1 MSPQSPGYSEVLT
14 NPAPDA
20 QTGGGSPLDPA
31 PPSSQPPPLH
41 ADSSFSSSVTG
52 SEDTVIAAAGA
63 GAGADQALQGWT
75 RTLTSLASQATDT
88 SVEEPQY
95 ARWAVIGGEPRCSPL
110 IGPQGPAQEEELRRG
125 RGLGRLHAPQQ
136 EEGDQQQQVR
146 GQAATY

>member
-63 GAGADQALQGWT
+63 GADQAPQGWT

-95 ARWAVIGGEPRCSPL
+95 AR
-110 IGPQGPAQEEELRRG
+110 
-125 RGLGRLHAPQQ
+125 
-136 EEGDQQQQVR
+136 
-146 GQAATY
+146 

>member
-1 MSPQSPGYSEVLT
+1 MASINVLQVVSPQSPGYSEVLPA
-14 NPAPDA
+14 PAPDA
-20 QTGGGSPLDPA
+20 VSGGGSPPDPAPA

-63 GAGADQALQGWT
+63 GADQATPGWT

-95 ARWAVIGGEPRCSPL
+95 AR
-110 IGPQGPAQEEELRRG
+110 
-125 RGLGRLHAPQQ
+125 
-136 EEGDQQQQVR
+136 
-146 GQAATY
+146 

>member
-20 QTGGGSPLDPA
+20 QTGGGSPLGPAPA

-52 SEDTVIAAAGA
+52 SEDTVIAGA
-63 GAGADQALQGWT
+63 GAGTGADQAPQGWT

-95 ARWAVIGGEPRCSPL
+95 AR
-110 IGPQGPAQEEELRRG
+110 
-125 RGLGRLHAPQQ
+125 
-136 EEGDQQQQVR
+136 
-146 GQAATY
+146 

>member
-1 MSPQSPGYSEVLT
+1 MAISIDCRCLNIYVLQVVSPQSPGYSEVLT

-63 GAGADQALQGWT
+63 GAGAGAGADQAPQGWT

-95 ARWAVIGGEPRCSPL
+95 AR
-110 IGPQGPAQEEELRRG
+110 
-125 RGLGRLHAPQQ
+125 
-136 EEGDQQQQVR
+136 
-146 GQAATY
+146 

>member
-14 NPAPDA
+14 NPTPDA

-52 SEDTVIAAAGA
+52 SEDTVIAATGA
-63 GAGADQALQGWT
+63 GAGADQAPQGWP

-95 ARWAVIGGEPRCSPL
+95 AR
-110 IGPQGPAQEEELRRG
+110 
-125 RGLGRLHAPQQ
+125 
-136 EEGDQQQQVR
+136 
-146 GQAATY
+146 

>member
-1 MSPQSPGYSEVLT
+1 MVVTICRRLR
-14 NPAPDA
+14 AP
-20 QTGGGSPLDPA
+20 SPLSCAPSPVPVSSLA
-31 PPSSQPPPLH
+31 AVSPPS
-41 ADSSFSSSVTG
+41 
-52 SEDTVIAAAGA
+52 AAGAGA
-63 GAGADQALQGWT
+63 GAGADQAPQGWT

-95 ARWAVIGGEPRCSPL
+95 ARLAVIGGEPRCSPL

>member
-20 QTGGGSPLDPA
+20 QTGGGSPLDPAPA

-63 GAGADQALQGWT
+63 GAGADQAPQGWT

-95 ARWAVIGGEPRCSPL
+95 AR
-110 IGPQGPAQEEELRRG
+110 
-125 RGLGRLHAPQQ
+125 
-136 EEGDQQQQVR
+136 
-146 GQAATY
+146 

>member
-1 MSPQSPGYSEVLT
+1 MASINVLQVVSPQSPGYSEVLT
-14 NPAPDA
+14 APVPAPDA
-20 QTGGGSPLDPA
+20 LSGGGSPPDPAPA

-63 GAGADQALQGWT
+63 GADQAPQGWT

-95 ARWAVIGGEPRCSPL
+95 AR
-110 IGPQGPAQEEELRRG
+110 
-125 RGLGRLHAPQQ
+125 
-136 EEGDQQQQVR
+136 
-146 GQAATY
+146 

>member
-1 MSPQSPGYSEVLT
+1 MFLTINVLQVASPQSPGYSEVLT
-14 NPAPDA
+14 NPDPDA
-20 QTGGGSPLDPA
+20 QTRGGSPPDPA

-63 GAGADQALQGWT
+63 GADQAPQGWT

-95 ARWAVIGGEPRCSPL
+95 AR
-110 IGPQGPAQEEELRRG
+110 
-125 RGLGRLHAPQQ
+125 
-136 EEGDQQQQVR
+136 
-146 GQAATY
+146 

>member
-1 MSPQSPGYSEVLT
+1 MASINVLQVVSPQSPGYSEVLT
-14 NPAPDA
+14 APVPAPDA
-20 QTGGGSPLDPA
+20 VSGGGSPPDPAPA

-63 GAGADQALQGWT
+63 GAGADQAPPGWT

-95 ARWAVIGGEPRCSPL
+95 AR
-110 IGPQGPAQEEELRRG
+110 
-125 RGLGRLHAPQQ
+125 
-136 EEGDQQQQVR
+136 
-146 GQAATY
+146 